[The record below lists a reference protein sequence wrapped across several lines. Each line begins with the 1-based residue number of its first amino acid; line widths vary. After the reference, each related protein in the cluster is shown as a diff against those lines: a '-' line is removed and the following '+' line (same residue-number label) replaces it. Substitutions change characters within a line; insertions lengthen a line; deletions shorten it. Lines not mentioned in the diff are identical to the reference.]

1 MPTAWWRGWKNR
13 PAAPVG
19 RQRLNQRERSVS
31 KIDKKDGDGLFKS
44 VMLAYFILV
53 LHVLLL
59 VGLGFL
65 VFFFRGIVQ
74 YMVWILLFGA
84 LLILGSGYWFYRKM
98 KAEGRN
104 LRETLNSPLFRNRS
118 VEVSLLG
125 GMASF
130 RMGHAGESRPLLPPG
145 REDDPQQLEWSG
157 DNQVHELTELAR
169 LLKNGLITLD
179 EYEQA
184 KQKIFKAP

>member
-1 MPTAWWRGWKNR
+1 MST
-13 PAAPVG
+13 
-19 RQRLNQRERSVS
+19 
-31 KIDKKDGDGLFKS
+31 IDKKGGDGLFKS
-44 VMLAYFILV
+44 VMLAYLILV
-53 LHVLLL
+53 LHVFLL

-74 YMVWILLFGA
+74 YMVWIFLFGA
-84 LLILGSGYWFYRKM
+84 LLILVSGYWFYRKI
-98 KAEGRN
+98 KAEGRS
-104 LRETLNSPLFRNRS
+104 LRETLNSPLFRNRT

-130 RMGHAGESRPLLPPG
+130 RVGHNDGAPPLLTSP
-145 REDDPQQLEWSG
+145 ENEAPQQLEWSG

-169 LLKNGLITLD
+169 LLKSGLITLD

-184 KQKIFKAP
+184 KQKIFKAS

>member
-1 MPTAWWRGWKNR
+1 MAIP
-13 PAAPVG
+13 
-19 RQRLNQRERSVS
+19 
-31 KIDKKDGDGLFKS
+31 KKKESDGLFKS
-44 VMLAYFILV
+44 VMVAYLILI

-74 YMVWILLFGA
+74 YMPWIFLGGTLLV
-84 LLILGSGYWFYRKM
+84 LGSGYWFYRRM
-98 KAEGRN
+98 KAEGQS
-104 LRETLNSPLFRNRS
+104 LRETLNSPMFRNRT

-130 RMGHAGESRPLLPPG
+130 RVGQAGENQTLLPG
-145 REDDPQQLEWSG
+145 SEDTPPQQLEWSG

-169 LLKNGLITLD
+169 LLKSGLITLD

-184 KQKIFKAP
+184 KQKIFRTH

>member
-1 MPTAWWRGWKNR
+1 VAIKN
-13 PAAPVG
+13 
-19 RQRLNQRERSVS
+19 
-31 KIDKKDGDGLFKS
+31 KKGGDGIVKS
-44 VMLAYFILV
+44 VMVAYLILV

-65 VFFFRGIVQ
+65 VFFFRGIVE
-74 YMVWILLFGA
+74 YMLWIFLGGGF
-84 LLILGSGYWFYRKM
+84 LILGSAYWFYRRM
-98 KAEGRN
+98 KAEGQS

-118 VEVSLLG
+118 VEISLLG

-130 RMGHAGESRPLLPPG
+130 RVGHADESRPLLPPG
-145 REDDPQQLEWSG
+145 REDEPQQLEWSG

-169 LLKNGLITLD
+169 LLKSGLITLE

-184 KQKIFKAP
+184 KQKIFKNP

>member
-1 MPTAWWRGWKNR
+1 MPT
-13 PAAPVG
+13 
-19 RQRLNQRERSVS
+19 
-31 KIDKKDGDGLFKS
+31 IDKKGGDGLVKS
-44 VMLAYFILV
+44 VMLAYLILG
-53 LHVLLL
+53 LHIFLL

-74 YMVWILLFGA
+74 YMLWIFVFGA
-84 LLILGSGYWFYRKM
+84 VLTLASGYWFYRKM
-98 KAEGRN
+98 KAEGQS
-104 LRETLNSPLFRNRS
+104 LRETLNSPLFRNRT

-130 RMGHAGESRPLLPPG
+130 RVGHNDGQPPLLTSSE
-145 REDDPQQLEWSG
+145 EDAPQQLEWSG

-169 LLKNGLITLD
+169 LLKSGLITLD

-184 KQKIFKAP
+184 KQKIFKAS

>member
-1 MPTAWWRGWKNR
+1 MAILNKN
-13 PAAPVG
+13 
-19 RQRLNQRERSVS
+19 
-31 KIDKKDGDGLFKS
+31 DGDGIFKS
-44 VMLAYFILV
+44 VMVAYLILV
-53 LHVLLL
+53 LHMLLL

-74 YMVWILLFGA
+74 YMAWIFLFGA

-98 KAEGRN
+98 KAEGQS
-104 LRETLNSPLFRNRS
+104 LRETLNSPLFRNRT

-130 RMGHAGESRPLLPPG
+130 RVGQAGESQPLLPG
-145 REDDPQQLEWSG
+145 GEADPPEQLEWSG

-169 LLKNGLITLD
+169 LLKSGLITLD

-184 KQKIFKAP
+184 KQKIFKTP

>member
-1 MPTAWWRGWKNR
+1 VLTN
-13 PAAPVG
+13 
-19 RQRLNQRERSVS
+19 
-31 KIDKKDGDGLFKS
+31 DKKGGDGLIKS
-44 VMLAYFILV
+44 VMVAYLILV

-65 VFFFRGIVQ
+65 VFFLRGIVQ
-74 YMVWILLFGA
+74 YMPWIFLFGA
-84 LLILGSGYWFYRKM
+84 VLILVSGYWFYRKM
-98 KAEGRN
+98 KAEGQS
-104 LRETLNSPLFRNRS
+104 LRETLNSPLFRNRT

-130 RMGHAGESRPLLPPG
+130 RVGHNDGKPPLLTSSEENP
-145 REDDPQQLEWSG
+145 PQQLEWSG

-169 LLKNGLITLD
+169 LLKSGLITLD

-184 KQKIFKAP
+184 KQKIFKVP

>member
-1 MPTAWWRGWKNR
+1 MSEPR
-13 PAAPVG
+13 
-19 RQRLNQRERSVS
+19 NQGEISVS
-31 KIDKKDGDGLFKS
+31 TVNNKKEGDGLVKS
-44 VMLAYFILV
+44 VMMAYLILI

-74 YMVWILLFGA
+74 YMVWIVLLGGVV
-84 LLILGSGYWFYRKM
+84 ILGSGVWFYRKM
-98 KAEGRN
+98 KAEGQS
-104 LRETLNSPLFRNRS
+104 LQETLNSPLFRDRT

-130 RMGHAGESRPLLPPG
+130 RVGHSGDSRPLLPPG
-145 REDDPQQLEWSG
+145 EADTPQQLEWSG
-157 DNQVHELTELAR
+157 DNPVNELTELAR
-169 LLKNGLITLD
+169 LLKSGMITLD

>member
-1 MPTAWWRGWKNR
+1 MPTN
-13 PAAPVG
+13 
-19 RQRLNQRERSVS
+19 
-31 KIDKKDGDGLFKS
+31 DKKGGDGLVKS
-44 VMLAYFILV
+44 VMVAYLILV
-53 LHVLLL
+53 LHVLLI

-74 YMVWILLFGA
+74 YMLWIFLFGA
-84 LLILGSGYWFYRKM
+84 VLTLASGYWFYRKM
-98 KAEGRN
+98 KAEGQS
-104 LRETLNSPLFRNRS
+104 LRETLNSPLFRNRT

-130 RMGHAGESRPLLPPG
+130 RVGHNDGTPPQLTSS
-145 REDDPQQLEWSG
+145 EENPPQQLEWSG

-169 LLKNGLITLD
+169 LLKSGLITPD

>member
-1 MPTAWWRGWKNR
+1 MSI
-13 PAAPVG
+13 
-19 RQRLNQRERSVS
+19 Q
-31 KIDKKDGDGLFKS
+31 DKKKGDGLVKS
-44 VMLAYFILV
+44 VMLAYFILI
-53 LHVLLL
+53 LHVFLL

-74 YMVWILLFGA
+74 YMPWIFLFGA
-84 LLILGSGYWFYRKM
+84 VAILGSGYWFYRKV
-98 KAEGRN
+98 KAEGQS
-104 LRETLNSPLFRNRS
+104 LRETLNSPLFRNRT

-125 GMASF
+125 GLASF
-130 RMGHAGESRPLLPPG
+130 RVGQSGGTPPLLSSD
-145 REDDPQQLEWSG
+145 EKNHPQKLEWSG

-184 KQKIFKAP
+184 KQKVFKTPG